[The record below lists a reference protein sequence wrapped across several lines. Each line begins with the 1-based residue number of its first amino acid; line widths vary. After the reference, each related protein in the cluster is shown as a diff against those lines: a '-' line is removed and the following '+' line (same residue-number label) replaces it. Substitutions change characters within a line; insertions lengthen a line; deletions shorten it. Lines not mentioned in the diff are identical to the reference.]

1 MNSTV
6 HFIPH
11 DGDKMTLD
19 ELLATTKY
27 EELVS
32 STKRSF
38 RPLSPLIDITNNP
51 MTALTILVNLTE
63 KGISNKNLLD
73 KERCKEKLRDHKWW
87 AAVLKPAQYRHSHNV
102 KFPDIRS
109 TGTIRTVAP
118 DNLPAYFITSS
129 KLPNVGWTY
138 SKDSSDINRCLFFTS
153 EFLWAGQPCCLARAL
168 TDSEHPLWSTLKK
181 LGCYEKNKKLAAK
194 LLSQIPGELIDVD
207 LTGNYLSQVSFPDGL
222 DSYLSFSPV
231 ASQAM
236 QSCVYQSLEQHYRQT
251 ALMGFDRATNMGL
264 LSASCG
270 GRFRL
275 IETKPYIKDKRHHY
289 ILEQPNWLT
298 KEAIQSVEKF
308 LRSEQWLV
316 THNDKPRNMAIV
328 KSSIRSMV
336 NRWLSSRTNTEALS
350 PAELAEQLNND
361 IAYKRIIKRYAYQP
375 KLTRLFIQ
383 LIESAGEDNA
393 YKEDRKPT
401 TNSQYLMIPEL
412 RISGGSAIS
421 SSVSVGLFSMMSL
434 YGFIHAFERN
444 MQRVLTSFTIDSFAI
459 CIHDYHLEKRGLTKE
474 PIKKAKVRKDEQE
487 KIALPAIYDDYQFDS
502 CISLIIKTSESKT
515 IPAEKMVALLPKRFA
530 RGTIR
535 LSIDDIQNIGA
546 FPEPLPAIKAIKN
559 PLGSW
564 LSFEPDLSLIST
576 DSIVDIA
583 TNHNNLWLT
592 VMGYQHLE
600 PPTTK
605 PSSLRDY
612 PHALVENILG
622 FVKPRT
628 VTKST
633 NLDDLFWRYQ
643 IQPFGVCLLPRSIK

>member
-1 MNSTV
+1 MNSIV

-27 EELVS
+27 EELVY

-38 RPLSPLIDITNNP
+38 RPLSPMIDITNNP

-63 KGISNKNLLD
+63 KGISNKNLLN
-73 KERCKEKLRDHKWW
+73 KERCKEKLRAHKWW
-87 AAVLKPAQYRHSHNV
+87 AAVLKPVQYRHSHNV

-118 DNLPAYFITSS
+118 DNLPVYFITSS

-207 LTGNYLSQVSFPDGL
+207 LTGNYLSQVSFPDGH

-236 QSCVYQSLEQHYRQT
+236 QSCVYQSLEQHYQQT
-251 ALMGFDRATNMGL
+251 AVMGFDRAANMGL

-289 ILEQPNWLT
+289 ISEQPNWLT
-298 KEAIQSVEKF
+298 KEAIQSIEQF

-316 THNDKPRNMAIV
+316 THNEKPRMMAMT

-336 NRWLSSRTNTEALS
+336 NRWLATRTKADDLS
-350 PAELAEQLNND
+350 PAALAEHLNSD
-361 IAYKRIIKRYAYQP
+361 IASIRTVKKYAYQP

-383 LIESAGEDNA
+383 LIGNGVECVDSA
-393 YKEDRKPT
+393 KEENT
-401 TNSQYLMIPEL
+401 ATNSQHLLLPEL
-412 RISGGSAIS
+412 RICGGSAIS

-434 YGFIHAFERN
+434 YGFINAFERN
-444 MQRVLTSFTIDSFAI
+444 IQRVLTSFTIDSFAI
-459 CIHDYHLEKRGLTKE
+459 CIHDYHLEKRGLTKK
-474 PIKKAKVRKDEQE
+474 PIKKAKVSRDEKE
-487 KIALPAIYDDYQFDS
+487 KIAPPAIYDDYQFDS
-502 CISLIIKTSESKT
+502 CISLIIKTPESKS
-515 IPAEKMVALLPKRFA
+515 IAAENIVALLPKRFA

-535 LSIDDIQNIGA
+535 LPINGIQEIGA
-546 FPEPLPAIKAIKN
+546 FPKPLPAIQAIKN

-564 LSFEPDLSLIST
+564 LSFEPDFSLTST
-576 DSIVDIA
+576 DAIVDIA

-605 PSSLRDY
+605 PGSLRDY

>member
-1 MNSTV
+1 
-6 HFIPH
+6 
-11 DGDKMTLD
+11 MTLD

-32 STKRSF
+32 SIKRSF

-51 MTALTILVNLTE
+51 ITALTILVNLTE

-73 KERCKEKLRDHKWW
+73 QERCKEKLRNDNWW
-87 AAVLKPAQYRHSHNV
+87 IKGLKIAQYRHSHNV
-102 KFPDIRS
+102 KFPDIRT
-109 TGTIRTVAP
+109 TGIIRTTAP

-129 KLPNVGWTY
+129 KLPNLGRAY
-138 SKDSSDINRCLFFTS
+138 SKNSSDINRCLFFTS
-153 EFLWAGQPCCLARAL
+153 EFLWAGQACCLAKAL
-168 TDSEHPLWSTLKK
+168 TNSEHPLWNTLKK
-181 LGCYEKNKKLAAK
+181 LGCYEKTKKLVVK
-194 LLSQIPGELIDVD
+194 QLDQIADELIDVD
-207 LTGNYLSQVSFPDGL
+207 LTGNYFSQVSFPDGH

-236 QSCVYQSLEQHYRQT
+236 QSSVYQSLEQHYRQT

-264 LSASCG
+264 LAASCG

-289 ILEQPNWLT
+289 ISEQPNWLT
-298 KEAIQSVEKF
+298 KEAIQSIEQF

-316 THNDKPRNMAIV
+316 THNEKPSMMAMV
-328 KSSIRSMV
+328 KSSICSMV
-336 NRWLSSRTNTEALS
+336 NRWLATRTKADDLS
-350 PAELAEQLNND
+350 PAALAEHLNSD
-361 IAYKRIIKRYAYQP
+361 IASIRTVKKYAYQP

-383 LIESAGEDNA
+383 LIGNGVECVDSA
-393 YKEDRKPT
+393 KEENT
-401 TNSQYLMIPEL
+401 ATNSQHLLIPEL
-412 RISGGSAIS
+412 RICGGSAMS

-444 MQRVLTSFTIDSFAI
+444 IQRVLTSFTIDSFAI

-474 PIKKAKVRKDEQE
+474 PIKKAKVSRDKKE
-487 KIALPAIYDDYQFDS
+487 KIAPPAIYDDYQFDS
-502 CISLIIKTSESKT
+502 CISLIIKTPESKSFA
-515 IPAEKMVALLPKRFA
+515 AENIVALLPKRFA
-530 RGTIR
+530 RGTVR

-564 LSFEPDLSLIST
+564 LSFESDFKLTST
-576 DSIVDIA
+576 DSLVDLA
-583 TNHNNLWLT
+583 VKNSSLWLT
-592 VMGYQHLE
+592 VMGYQYLE
-600 PPTTK
+600 PPTMK
-605 PSSLRDY
+605 PGSLRDY
-612 PHALVENILG
+612 PHTLVENILG

-628 VTKST
+628 VTQST

-643 IQPFGVCLLPRSIK
+643 VQPFGVCLLPRSIK

>member
-87 AAVLKPAQYRHSHNV
+87 AAVLKPAQYRHSHNI

-129 KLPNVGWTY
+129 KLPNIGWTY
-138 SKDSSDINRCLFFTS
+138 SKDSSDINRCLFITS

-207 LTGNYLSQVSFPDGL
+207 LTGNYLSQVSFPDGQ
-222 DSYLSFSPV
+222 DNYLSFSPV

-236 QSCVYQSLEQHYRQT
+236 QSCVYQSLVQHYRQT

-264 LSASCG
+264 LAASCG

-289 ILEQPNWLT
+289 ISEQPNWLT
-298 KEAIQSVEKF
+298 KEAIQSIEQF

-316 THNDKPRNMAIV
+316 TRNNKPRNMAIV
-328 KSSIRSMV
+328 KSSIRTMV
-336 NRWLSSRTNTEALS
+336 NRWLSSRTNTEALY

-361 IAYKRIIKRYAYQP
+361 IASKRIIKRYAYQP

-401 TNSQYLMIPEL
+401 TNSQYLLIPEL

-444 MQRVLTSFTIDSFAI
+444 MKRVLTNFTIDSFAI

-474 PIKKAKVRKDEQE
+474 PIKKAKVSRDEKE
-487 KIALPAIYDDYQFDS
+487 KIAPPAIYDDYQFDS
-502 CISLIIKTSESKT
+502 CISLIIKTPESKS
-515 IPAEKMVALLPKRFA
+515 IAAENIVALLPKRFA

-535 LSIDDIQNIGA
+535 LPINGIQEIGA
-546 FPEPLPAIKAIKN
+546 FPKPLPAIQAIKN

-564 LSFEPDLSLIST
+564 LSFEPDFSLTST

-605 PSSLRDY
+605 PGSLRDY

>member
-51 MTALTILVNLTE
+51 MTALIILVNLSE

-87 AAVLKPAQYRHSHNV
+87 TAVLKPAQYRHSHNV

-207 LTGNYLSQVSFPDGL
+207 LTGNYLSQVSFPDGQ
-222 DSYLSFSPV
+222 DNYLSFSPV

-236 QSCVYQSLEQHYRQT
+236 QSSVYQSLEQHYQQT

-264 LSASCG
+264 LAASCG

-289 ILEQPNWLT
+289 ISEQTNWLT
-298 KEAIQSVEKF
+298 KEAILSIKQF

-316 THNDKPRNMAIV
+316 THNEKPRNMAIV

-350 PAELAEQLNND
+350 PAELAEKLNND
-361 IAYKRIIKRYAYQP
+361 IASKRIIKRYAYQP

-383 LIESAGEDNA
+383 LIKSAGEDNA

-401 TNSQYLMIPEL
+401 TNSQYLLIPEL

-444 MQRVLTSFTIDSFAI
+444 MQLALTSFTIDSFAI

-487 KIALPAIYDDYQFDS
+487 KIAPPAIYDDYQFDS

-535 LSIDDIQNIGA
+535 LSIDGIQEIGA
-546 FPEPLPAIKAIKN
+546 FPKPLPAIQAIKN

>member
-207 LTGNYLSQVSFPDGL
+207 LTGNYLSQVSFPDGR

-264 LSASCG
+264 LAASCG

-289 ILEQPNWLT
+289 ISEQPNWLT
-298 KEAIQSVEKF
+298 KEAIQSVEQF

-350 PAELAEQLNND
+350 PAELAEQLNSD
-361 IAYKRIIKRYAYQP
+361 IASKRIIKRYAYQP

-383 LIESAGEDNA
+383 LIANTGEDNA

-401 TNSQYLMIPEL
+401 TNSQYLLIPEL
-412 RISGGSAIS
+412 KISGGSAIS

-444 MQRVLTSFTIDSFAI
+444 MQLVLTSFTIDSFAI

-530 RGTIR
+530 RATIR
-535 LSIDDIQNIGA
+535 LSIDGIQEIGA
-546 FPEPLPAIKAIKN
+546 FPKPLPAIQAIKN

-564 LSFEPDLSLIST
+564 LSFEPDFSLTST

-605 PSSLRDY
+605 PGSLRDY

>member
-1 MNSTV
+1 
-6 HFIPH
+6 
-11 DGDKMTLD
+11 MTLD

-63 KGISNKNLLD
+63 KGISNKNLLY

-168 TDSEHPLWSTLKK
+168 TDSEHPLWSTIKK

-207 LTGNYLSQVSFPDGL
+207 LTGNYLSQVSFPDGQ
-222 DSYLSFSPV
+222 DNYLSFSPV

-251 ALMGFDRATNMGL
+251 ALIGFDRATNMGL
-264 LSASCG
+264 LAASCG

-289 ILEQPNWLT
+289 ISEQPNWLT
-298 KEAIQSVEKF
+298 KEAILSIEQF

-316 THNDKPRNMAIV
+316 THNEKPRNMAIV

-361 IAYKRIIKRYAYQP
+361 IASKRIIKRYAYQP

-383 LIESAGEDNA
+383 LIESPGEDNA

-401 TNSQYLMIPEL
+401 TNSQYLLIPEL

-444 MQRVLTSFTIDSFAI
+444 MQLALTSFTIDSFAI

-487 KIALPAIYDDYQFDS
+487 NIAPPAIYDDYQFDS

-535 LSIDDIQNIGA
+535 LSIDGIQEIGT
-546 FPEPLPAIKAIKN
+546 FPKPLPAIQAIKN

-564 LSFEPDLSLIST
+564 LSFEPDFSLTST

-605 PSSLRDY
+605 PGSLRDY

>member
-51 MTALTILVNLTE
+51 MTALIILVNLTE

-87 AAVLKPAQYRHSHNV
+87 TAVLKPAQYRHSHNV

-207 LTGNYLSQVSFPDGL
+207 LTGNYLSQVSSPDGQ
-222 DSYLSFSPV
+222 DNYLSFSPV

-236 QSCVYQSLEQHYRQT
+236 QSSVYQSLEQHYRQT

-264 LSASCG
+264 LAASCG

-289 ILEQPNWLT
+289 ISEQPNWLT
-298 KEAIQSVEKF
+298 KEAILSIEQF

-316 THNDKPRNMAIV
+316 THNEKPRMMAIV
-328 KSSIRSMV
+328 KSSIRTMV
-336 NRWLSSRTNTEALS
+336 NRWLSSRTNIEALY

-361 IAYKRIIKRYAYQP
+361 IASKRIIKRYAYQP

-393 YKEDRKPT
+393 NKEDRKPT
-401 TNSQYLMIPEL
+401 TNSQYLLIPEL

-474 PIKKAKVRKDEQE
+474 PIKKAKVRRDEKE
-487 KIALPAIYDDYQFDS
+487 KIAPPAIYDDYQFDS

-535 LSIDDIQNIGA
+535 LSIDGIQEIGA
-546 FPEPLPAIKAIKN
+546 FPKPLPAIQAIKN

-564 LSFEPDLSLIST
+564 LSFEPDLSLTST
-576 DSIVDIA
+576 DLIVDIA

-605 PSSLRDY
+605 PGSLRDY

-633 NLDDLFWRYQ
+633 NLDDLFWHYQ
-643 IQPFGVCLLPRSIK
+643 VQSFGVCLLPRSIK

>member
-73 KERCKEKLRDHKWW
+73 KERCKEKLRDDKWW

-207 LTGNYLSQVSFPDGL
+207 LTGNYLSQVSFPDGQ
-222 DSYLSFSPV
+222 DNYLSFSPV

-236 QSCVYQSLEQHYRQT
+236 QSCVYQSLVQHYRQT

-264 LSASCG
+264 LAASCG

-289 ILEQPNWLT
+289 ISEQPNWLT
-298 KEAIQSVEKF
+298 KEAIQSIEQF

-316 THNDKPRNMAIV
+316 THNNKPRNMAIV
-328 KSSIRSMV
+328 KSSIRTMV
-336 NRWLSSRTNTEALS
+336 NRWLSSRTNTEALY

-361 IAYKRIIKRYAYQP
+361 IASKRIIKRYAYQP

-401 TNSQYLMIPEL
+401 TNSQYLLIPEL

-444 MQRVLTSFTIDSFAI
+444 MKRVLTSFTIDSFAI
-459 CIHDYHLEKRGLTKE
+459 CIHDYHSEKRGLTKE
-474 PIKKAKVRKDEQE
+474 PIKKAKVSRDEKE
-487 KIALPAIYDDYQFDS
+487 KIAPPAIYDDYQFDS
-502 CISLIIKTSESKT
+502 CISLIIKTPESKS
-515 IPAEKMVALLPKRFA
+515 IAAENIVALLPKRFA

-535 LSIDDIQNIGA
+535 LPINGIQEIGA
-546 FPEPLPAIKAIKN
+546 FPKPLPAIQAIKN

-564 LSFEPDLSLIST
+564 LSFEPDFSLTST

-600 PPTTK
+600 PPTRK
-605 PSSLRDY
+605 PGSLRDY

>member
-73 KERCKEKLRDHKWW
+73 KERCKEKLRDDKWW
-87 AAVLKPAQYRHSHNV
+87 AAVLKTAQHRHSHNV

-109 TGTIRTVAP
+109 TGTIRTTAP

-129 KLPNVGWTY
+129 KLSNIGWAY
-138 SKDSSDINRCLFFTS
+138 SKDSADINRCQFFTS
-153 EFLWAGQPCCLARAL
+153 EFLWVGQACCLAKAL
-168 TDSEHPLWSTLKK
+168 TNSEHSLWNTLKK
-181 LGCYEKNKKLAAK
+181 LGCYEKTKKLVVK
-194 LLSQIPGELIDVD
+194 QLEQIAEELIDVD
-207 LTGNYLSQVSFPDGL
+207 LTGNYLSQVSFPDGH

-231 ASQAM
+231 ASQTM
-236 QSCVYQSLEQHYRQT
+236 QSSVYQSLEQHYRQT

-264 LSASCG
+264 LAASCG

-289 ILEQPNWLT
+289 ISEQPNWLT
-298 KEAIQSVEKF
+298 KEAILSIEQF

-316 THNDKPRNMAIV
+316 THNEKPRMMAMV

-336 NRWLSSRTNTEALS
+336 NRWLATRTKADDLS
-350 PAELAEQLNND
+350 PAALAEHLNSD
-361 IAYKRIIKRYAYQP
+361 IASIRTVKKYAYQP
-375 KLTRLFIQ
+375 KLTRSFIQ
-383 LIESAGEDNA
+383 LIGNGVECVDSA
-393 YKEDRKPT
+393 KEENT
-401 TNSQYLMIPEL
+401 ATNSQHLLIPEL
-412 RISGGSAIS
+412 RICGGSAIS
-421 SSVSVGLFSMMSL
+421 SSVSTGLFSMMPL

-444 MQRVLTSFTIDSFAI
+444 MQRVLTGFIIDSFAI

-487 KIALPAIYDDYQFDS
+487 KIAPPAIYDDYQFDS

-535 LSIDDIQNIGA
+535 LSIDGIQEIGA
-546 FPEPLPAIKAIKN
+546 FPKPLPAIEAIKN

-564 LSFEPDLSLIST
+564 LSFEPDFSLTST

-605 PSSLRDY
+605 PGSLRDY

-622 FVKPRT
+622 LVKPRT

-633 NLDDLFWRYQ
+633 NLYDLFWRYQ

>member
-1 MNSTV
+1 MSSIALSI
-6 HFIPH
+6 HLGGSH
-11 DGDKMTLD
+11 MTLD
-19 ELLATTKY
+19 ELLAATDF

-32 STKRSF
+32 STKRAF
-38 RPLSPLIDITNNP
+38 RPLSPLIDITQNP
-51 MTALTILVNLTE
+51 LNALTILINLTE

-73 KERCKEKLRDHKWW
+73 RTRCKEKLRDDKWW
-87 AAVLKPAQYRHSHNV
+87 TAVLKTAQYRHSHNV

-109 TGTIRTVAP
+109 TGTIRTIAP

-153 EFLWAGQPCCLARAL
+153 EFLWAGQPCCLAKAL

-181 LGCYEKNKKLAAK
+181 LGCYEKNKKLAVK
-194 LLSQIPGELIDVD
+194 LLSQTPDELIDVD
-207 LTGNYLSQVSFPDGL
+207 LTGNYLSQVSFPDGH
-222 DSYLSFSPV
+222 DSYLSLSPV

-236 QSCVYQSLEQHYRQT
+236 QNCVYQSLEQHYRQT

-264 LSASCG
+264 LAASCG

-275 IETKPYIKDKRHHY
+275 IKTKPYIKDKRHHY
-289 ILEQPNWLT
+289 ISEQPNWLT
-298 KEAIQSVEKF
+298 KEAVQSIEQF

-336 NRWLSSRTNTEALS
+336 NRWLSSRTNTADLS
-350 PAELAEQLNND
+350 SAELAEQLNNYMAS
-361 IAYKRIIKRYAYQP
+361 IRIIKSYAYRP

-383 LIESAGEDNA
+383 LIESAVEDNGD
-393 YKEDRKPT
+393 KEEKKPT
-401 TNSQYLMIPEL
+401 TNNHYLLIPEL
-412 RISGGSAIS
+412 RISGGSAMS
-421 SSVSVGLFSMMSL
+421 SSASVGLFSMMSL

-444 MQRVLTSFTIDSFAI
+444 MRHVLTNFTINSFAI

-474 PIKKAKVRKDEQE
+474 PIKKAKVNKGEIE
-487 KIALPAIYDDYQFDS
+487 KIVPPAIYDDWQFDG
-502 CISLIIKTSESKT
+502 CISLIIKTPESTT
-515 IPAEKMVALLPKRFA
+515 IPAEKIVPLLPKRFA
-530 RGTIR
+530 RGSV
-535 LSIDDIQNIGA
+535 LFSIDGIQSIRS
-546 FPEPLPAIKAIKN
+546 FPEPLLAIQAINN

-564 LSFEPDLSLIST
+564 LSFEPDLSLTST
-576 DSIVDIA
+576 DSLVDIA
-583 TNHNNLWLT
+583 INRSNLLLT

-605 PSSLRDY
+605 PGSLRDY
-612 PHALVENILG
+612 PHALIENILG
-622 FVKPRT
+622 FVKTRT
-628 VTKST
+628 VTQST

-643 IQPFGVCLLPRSIK
+643 ITPFGVCLLPRSIK

>member
-1 MNSTV
+1 
-6 HFIPH
+6 
-11 DGDKMTLD
+11 MTLD

-129 KLPNVGWTY
+129 KLPNIGWTY

-194 LLSQIPGELIDVD
+194 LLSQIPGELIDVN
-207 LTGNYLSQVSFPDGL
+207 LTGNYLSQVSFPDGH

-236 QSCVYQSLEQHYRQT
+236 QSCVYQSLVQHYRQT
-251 ALMGFDRATNMGL
+251 AVMGFDRAANMGL

-275 IETKPYIKDKRHHY
+275 IETKPYIKDKRHYY
-289 ILEQPNWLT
+289 ISEQPNWLT
-298 KEAIQSVEKF
+298 KEAILSIEQF
-308 LRSEQWLV
+308 LGSERWLV
-316 THNDKPRNMAIV
+316 THNKKPRNMAIV
-328 KSSIRSMV
+328 KSSIRIMV

-361 IAYKRIIKRYAYQP
+361 IASKRIIKRYAYQP
-375 KLTRLFIQ
+375 KLNRLFIQ
-383 LIESAGEDNA
+383 LIKSAGEDNA
-393 YKEDRKPT
+393 YKEDRNPT
-401 TNSQYLMIPEL
+401 TNSQYLLIPEL

-421 SSVSVGLFSMMSL
+421 SSVS
-434 YGFIHAFERN
+434 
-444 MQRVLTSFTIDSFAI
+444 
-459 CIHDYHLEKRGLTKE
+459 
-474 PIKKAKVRKDEQE
+474 
-487 KIALPAIYDDYQFDS
+487 
-502 CISLIIKTSESKT
+502 
-515 IPAEKMVALLPKRFA
+515 
-530 RGTIR
+530 
-535 LSIDDIQNIGA
+535 
-546 FPEPLPAIKAIKN
+546 
-559 PLGSW
+559 
-564 LSFEPDLSLIST
+564 
-576 DSIVDIA
+576 
-583 TNHNNLWLT
+583 
-592 VMGYQHLE
+592 
-600 PPTTK
+600 
-605 PSSLRDY
+605 
-612 PHALVENILG
+612 
-622 FVKPRT
+622 
-628 VTKST
+628 
-633 NLDDLFWRYQ
+633 
-643 IQPFGVCLLPRSIK
+643 